1 MQRFGALFGKAVEK
15 TAMPSGHFPYNRD
28 VSMKSMKVLIIED
41 EVKTVQ
47 SLKKGLEEHQV
58 SVEFAYDGYTGKRLA
73 ETGFFD
79 VIVSDVV
86 MPKMTGFELVKTLR
100 NEGITTPVLLLTAM
114 GSTDDKVIGFE
125 AGADDYLVKP
135 FEFKEL
141 LMRIRALARRGKEGA
156 ALKPVLSFADL
167 EMNLDAKT
175 CTRSGKKI
183 ELTPKEFALTEYL
196 IRNQGR
202 VISKTEIAEKVWD
215 INFDTGTNVIEVY
228 VSYLRNKLDR
238 PFDKKLI
245 HTVFGLGYVLK
256 EED

>member
-1 MQRFGALFGKAVEK
+1 
-15 TAMPSGHFPYNRD
+15 
-28 VSMKSMKVLIIED
+28 MKVLIIED

-47 SLKKGLEEHQV
+47 SLKMGLEEHQMV
-58 SVEFAYDGYTGKRLA
+58 VEYAHDGLAGKQIA
-73 ETGFFD
+73 EEGNFD
-79 VIVSDVV
+79 VIISDVV
-86 MPKMTGFELVKTLR
+86 MPKLSGFELVKNLR
-100 NEGITTPVLLLTAM
+100 QSGVKTPILLLTAM
-114 GSTDDKVIGFE
+114 GATDDKVVGFE

-141 LMRIRALARRGKEGA
+141 LVRIRALARRGKEDS
-156 ALKPVLSFADL
+156 LPKTILSFADL

-175 CTRSGKKI
+175 CHRSGKKV
-183 ELTPKEFALTEYL
+183 ELTPKEFALMEYL

-245 HTVFGLGYVLK
+245 HTMFGLGYVLK
-256 EED
+256 EEDE

>member
-1 MQRFGALFGKAVEK
+1 
-15 TAMPSGHFPYNRD
+15 
-28 VSMKSMKVLIIED
+28 MKVLIIED

-47 SLKKGLEEHQV
+47 SLKKGLEEHQM
-58 SVEFAYDGYTGKRLA
+58 SVEFAHDGLTGKQLA
-73 ETGFFD
+73 EVGNFD

-86 MPKMTGFELVKTLR
+86 MPKMTGFELVKDLR
-100 NEGITTPVLLLTAM
+100 LSGVDTPVLLLTAM
-114 GSTDDKVIGFE
+114 GSTDDKVTGFE

-156 ALKPVLSFADL
+156 TLKPILTFSDL

-183 ELTPKEFALTEYL
+183 DLTPKEFALMEYL

-202 VISKTEIAEKVWD
+202 VVSKAEIAEKVWD

-245 HTVFGLGYVLK
+245 HTIFGLGYVLK
-256 EED
+256 EE

>member
-1 MQRFGALFGKAVEK
+1 
-15 TAMPSGHFPYNRD
+15 
-28 VSMKSMKVLIIED
+28 MKVLIIED

-47 SLKKGLEEHQV
+47 SLKKGLEEHQIQ
-58 SVEFAYDGYTGKRLA
+58 VEFAHDGQTGQQLA
-73 ETGFFD
+73 ATGNFD
-79 VIVSDVV
+79 VIISDVV
-86 MPKMTGFELVKTLR
+86 MPKLSGFELVKNLR
-100 NEGITTPVLLLTAM
+100 AAGTATPILLLTAM
-114 GSTDDKVIGFE
+114 GATDDKVTGFE

-141 LMRIRALARRGKEGA
+141 LVRLRALARRGKEGA
-156 ALKPVLSFADL
+156 APKTILQFADL

-175 CTRSGKKI
+175 CHRNGKKI
-183 ELTPKEFALTEYL
+183 DLTPKEFALMEYL

-202 VISKTEIAEKVWD
+202 VVSKTEIAEKVWD

-245 HTVFGLGYVLK
+245 HTMFGLGYVLK
-256 EED
+256 EEE

>member
-1 MQRFGALFGKAVEK
+1 
-15 TAMPSGHFPYNRD
+15 
-28 VSMKSMKVLIIED
+28 MKILLIED

-47 SLKKGLEEHQV
+47 SLKKGLEEHQMTV
-58 SVEFAYDGYTGKRLA
+58 DYAYDGQSGQGLA
-73 ETGFFD
+73 VSGNYD

-86 MPKMTGFELVKTLR
+86 MPKLTGFELVKNLR
-100 NEGITTPVLLLTAM
+100 QSGVETPILLLTAM
-114 GSTDDKVIGFE
+114 GSTDDKVTGFE

-141 LMRIRALARRGKEGA
+141 LMRIRALARRGKEGITP
-156 ALKPVLSFADL
+156 KTILSFSDL

-175 CTRSGKKI
+175 CHRNGKKI
-183 ELTPKEFALTEYL
+183 ELTPKEFALMEYL

-202 VISKTEIAEKVWD
+202 VVSKTEIADKVWD

-245 HTVFGLGYVLK
+245 HTMFGLGYVLK

>member
-1 MQRFGALFGKAVEK
+1 
-15 TAMPSGHFPYNRD
+15 
-28 VSMKSMKVLIIED
+28 MKFMKVLIIED

-47 SLKKGLEEHQV
+47 SLKKGLEEHQMV
-58 SVEFAYDGYTGKRLA
+58 VAYAHDGLSGKRLA
-73 ETGFFD
+73 EAGSFD
-79 VIVSDVV
+79 VIISDVV
-86 MPKMTGFELVKTLR
+86 MPKMTGFELVKNLR
-100 NEGITTPVLLLTAM
+100 ESGVETPILLLTAM
-114 GSTDDKVIGFE
+114 GATDDKVTGFE

-141 LMRIRALARRGKEGA
+141 LVRIRALARRGKEGV
-156 ALKPVLSFADL
+156 LPKSILSFADL

-175 CTRSGKKI
+175 CHRSGKKI
-183 ELTPKEFALTEYL
+183 DLTPKEFALIEYL

-202 VISKTEIAEKVWD
+202 VVSKAEIADKVWD

-245 HTVFGLGYVLK
+245 HTMFGLGYVLK
-256 EED
+256 VE

>member
-1 MQRFGALFGKAVEK
+1 
-15 TAMPSGHFPYNRD
+15 
-28 VSMKSMKVLIIED
+28 MKVLIIED

-47 SLKKGLEEHQV
+47 SLKKGLEEHQMV
-58 SVEFAYDGYTGKRLA
+58 VAYAHDGLSGKRLA
-73 ETGFFD
+73 EAGSFD
-79 VIVSDVV
+79 VIISDVV
-86 MPKMTGFELVKTLR
+86 MPKMTGFELVKNLR
-100 NEGITTPVLLLTAM
+100 ESGVETPILLLTAM
-114 GSTDDKVIGFE
+114 GATDDKVTGFE

-141 LMRIRALARRGKEGA
+141 LVRIRALARRGKEGV
-156 ALKPVLSFADL
+156 LPKSILSFADL

-175 CTRSGKKI
+175 CHRSGKKI
-183 ELTPKEFALTEYL
+183 DLTPKEFALIEYL

-202 VISKTEIAEKVWD
+202 VVSKAEIADKVWD

-245 HTVFGLGYVLK
+245 HTMFGLGYVLK
-256 EED
+256 VE

>member
-1 MQRFGALFGKAVEK
+1 
-15 TAMPSGHFPYNRD
+15 
-28 VSMKSMKVLIIED
+28 MKVLIVED

-47 SLKKGLEEHQV
+47 SLKKGLEEHQMV
-58 SVEFAYDGYTGKRLA
+58 VEFAHDGLSGKQIA
-73 ETGFFD
+73 EAGNFD
-79 VIVSDVV
+79 VIISDVV
-86 MPKMTGFELVKTLR
+86 MPKMSGFELVKHLR
-100 NEGITTPVLLLTAM
+100 DAGVRTPILLLTAM
-114 GSTDDKVIGFE
+114 GATDDKVIGFE

-141 LMRIRALARRGKEGA
+141 LVRIRALARRGKEGI
-156 ALKPVLSFADL
+156 LPKTILSFSDL

-175 CTRSGKKI
+175 CHRGGKKVD
-183 ELTPKEFALTEYL
+183 LTPKEFALMEYL

-202 VISKTEIAEKVWD
+202 VVSKVEIAEKVWD

-245 HTVFGLGYVLK
+245 HTIFGLGYVLK
-256 EED
+256 EEE

>member
-1 MQRFGALFGKAVEK
+1 
-15 TAMPSGHFPYNRD
+15 
-28 VSMKSMKVLIIED
+28 MKILIIED

-47 SLKKGLEEHQV
+47 SLKKGLEEHQM
-58 SVEFAYDGYTGKRLA
+58 SVEFAHDGQTGKQLA
-73 ETGFFD
+73 ESGNFD

-86 MPKMTGFELVKTLR
+86 MPKMTGFELVKDLR
-100 NEGITTPVLLLTAM
+100 HSGVDTPVLLLTAM
-114 GSTDDKVIGFE
+114 GSTDDKVTGFE

-156 ALKPVLSFADL
+156 TLKPILTFSDL

-183 ELTPKEFALTEYL
+183 DLTPKEFALMEYL

-202 VISKTEIAEKVWD
+202 VVSKAEIAEKVWD

-245 HTVFGLGYVLK
+245 HTIFGLGYVLK
-256 EED
+256 EE

>member
-1 MQRFGALFGKAVEK
+1 
-15 TAMPSGHFPYNRD
+15 
-28 VSMKSMKVLIIED
+28 MKMKVLIIED

-47 SLKKGLEEHQV
+47 SLKKGLEEHQMEV
-58 SVEFAYDGYTGKRLA
+58 DFAYDGQTGKQLA
-73 ETGFFD
+73 ESGNFD

-86 MPKMTGFELVKTLR
+86 MPKMTGFELIKQLR
-100 NEGITTPVLLLTAM
+100 TTGVETPILLLTAM
-114 GSTDDKVIGFE
+114 GTTDDKVMGFE

-141 LMRIRALARRGKEGA
+141 LMRIRALARRGKEGIPQRTI
-156 ALKPVLSFADL
+156 LYFADL
-167 EMNLDAKT
+167 ELNLDAKT

-202 VISKTEIAEKVWD
+202 VVSKTEIAEKVWD

-245 HTVFGLGYVLK
+245 HTMFGLGYVLK
-256 EED
+256 EEY

>member
-1 MQRFGALFGKAVEK
+1 
-15 TAMPSGHFPYNRD
+15 
-28 VSMKSMKVLIIED
+28 MKILIVED

-47 SLKKGLEEHQV
+47 SLKKGLEEHQM
-58 SVEFAYDGYTGKRLA
+58 SVEYAYDGQSGKQLA
-73 ETGFFD
+73 ESGNYD

-86 MPKMTGFELVKTLR
+86 MPKMTGFELVKHLR
-100 NEGITTPVLLLTAM
+100 TVGIDTPILLLTAM
-114 GSTDDKVIGFE
+114 GGTDDKVTGFE

-141 LMRIRALARRGKEGA
+141 LMRIRALARRGKEGTTRTI
-156 ALKPVLSFADL
+156 LHFADL
-167 EMNLDAKT
+167 ELNLDAKT

-202 VISKTEIAEKVWD
+202 VVSKTEIAEKVWD

-245 HTVFGLGYVLK
+245 HTMFGLGYVLK
-256 EED
+256 EDD

>member
-1 MQRFGALFGKAVEK
+1 
-15 TAMPSGHFPYNRD
+15 
-28 VSMKSMKVLIIED
+28 MKMKVLIIED

-47 SLKKGLEEHQV
+47 SLKKGLEEHQMEV
-58 SVEFAYDGYTGKRLA
+58 DYAYDGQAGKQLA
-73 ETGFFD
+73 ESGNFD

-86 MPKMTGFELVKTLR
+86 MPKMTGFELVKHLR
-100 NEGITTPVLLLTAM
+100 TAGVDTPILLLTAM
-114 GSTDDKVIGFE
+114 GATDDKVTGFE

-156 ALKPVLSFADL
+156 TPRTILHFADL
-167 EMNLDAKT
+167 ELNLDAKT

-202 VISKTEIAEKVWD
+202 VVSKTEIAEKVWD

-245 HTVFGLGYVLK
+245 HTMFGLGYVLK

>member
-1 MQRFGALFGKAVEK
+1 
-15 TAMPSGHFPYNRD
+15 
-28 VSMKSMKVLIIED
+28 MKILIVED

-47 SLKKGLEEHQV
+47 SLKKGLEEHQMT
-58 SVEFAYDGYTGKRLA
+58 VEFAHDGLA
-73 ETGFFD
+73 GSQLALSGHFD
-79 VIVSDVV
+79 VIVSDVI
-86 MPKMTGFELVKTLR
+86 MPKRSGFELVKHLR
-100 NEGITTPVLLLTAM
+100 SAGIETPVLLLTAM
-114 GSTDDKVIGFE
+114 GATDDKVTGFE

-141 LMRIRALARRGKEGA
+141 LVRIRALARRGKDGHA
-156 ALKPVLSFADL
+156 TKTILNFADL

-175 CTRSGKKI
+175 CTRSGKKV
-183 ELTPKEFALTEYL
+183 ELTPKEFALMEYL

-202 VISKTEIAEKVWD
+202 VVSKTEIAEKVWD

-245 HTVFGLGYVLK
+245 HTMFGLGYVLK
-256 EED
+256 EEAG

>member
-1 MQRFGALFGKAVEK
+1 
-15 TAMPSGHFPYNRD
+15 
-28 VSMKSMKVLIIED
+28 MKVLIIED

-47 SLKKGLEEHQV
+47 SLKKGLEEHQME
-58 SVEFAYDGYTGKRLA
+58 VEFAYDGQTGKQLA
-73 ETGFFD
+73 ESGSFD

-86 MPKMTGFELVKTLR
+86 MPKMNGFELVKQLR
-100 NEGITTPVLLLTAM
+100 TTGVETPILLLTAM
-114 GSTDDKVIGFE
+114 GATDDKVTGFE

-141 LMRIRALARRGKEGA
+141 LMRIRALARRGKEGIPQRTI
-156 ALKPVLSFADL
+156 LYFSDL
-167 EMNLDAKT
+167 ELNLDAKT

-202 VISKTEIAEKVWD
+202 VVSKTEIAEKVWD

-245 HTVFGLGYVLK
+245 HTMFGLGYVLK

>member
-1 MQRFGALFGKAVEK
+1 
-15 TAMPSGHFPYNRD
+15 
-28 VSMKSMKVLIIED
+28 MKVLIVED
-41 EVKTVQ
+41 EIKTVQ
-47 SLKKGLEEHQV
+47 SLKKGLEEHQMV
-58 SVEFAYDGYTGKRLA
+58 VEFAYDGLTGKEIA
-73 ETGFFD
+73 EGGNFD

-86 MPKMTGFELVKTLR
+86 MPKMTGFELVRNLR
-100 NEGITTPVLLLTAM
+100 NAGVKTPILLLTAM
-114 GSTDDKVIGFE
+114 GATDDKVTGFE

-141 LMRIRALARRGKEGA
+141 LVRIRALARRGKDEPPMKTI
-156 ALKPVLSFADL
+156 LTFSDL

-175 CTRSGKKI
+175 CHRNGKKV
-183 ELTPKEFALTEYL
+183 ELTPKEFALMEYL

-202 VISKTEIAEKVWD
+202 VVSKVEIADKVWD

-245 HTVFGLGYVLK
+245 HTIFGLGYVLR
-256 EED
+256 EEDE

>member
-1 MQRFGALFGKAVEK
+1 
-15 TAMPSGHFPYNRD
+15 
-28 VSMKSMKVLIIED
+28 MKVLILED

-47 SLKKGLEEHQV
+47 SLKKGLEEHQMV
-58 SVEFAYDGYTGKRLA
+58 VEYAYDGLSGKRIA
-73 ETGFFD
+73 EAGNFD
-79 VIVSDVV
+79 VIISDVV
-86 MPKMTGFELVKTLR
+86 MPKMTGFELVKCLR
-100 NEGITTPVLLLTAM
+100 DAGVRTPILLLTAM
-114 GSTDDKVIGFE
+114 GATDDKVIGFE

-141 LMRIRALARRGKEGA
+141 LVRIRALARRGKEGT
-156 ALKPVLSFADL
+156 LPKTILSFSDL

-175 CTRSGKKI
+175 CHRSGKKVD
-183 ELTPKEFALTEYL
+183 LTPKEFALMEYL
-196 IRNQGR
+196 IRNQAR
-202 VISKTEIAEKVWD
+202 VVSKVEIAEKVWD

-245 HTVFGLGYVLK
+245 HTMFGLGYVLK

>member
-1 MQRFGALFGKAVEK
+1 
-15 TAMPSGHFPYNRD
+15 
-28 VSMKSMKVLIIED
+28 MKVLIVED

-47 SLKKGLEEHQV
+47 SLKKGLEEHQIG
-58 SVEFAYDGYTGKRLA
+58 VEFAHDGLTGRQIALS
-73 ETGFFD
+73 GNFD
-79 VIVSDVV
+79 VIISDVV
-86 MPKMTGFELVKTLR
+86 MPKMNGFELVRNLRDAGVKTP
-100 NEGITTPVLLLTAM
+100 ILLLTAM
-114 GSTDDKVIGFE
+114 GATDDKVTGFE
-125 AGADDYLVKP
+125 SGSDDYLVKP

-141 LMRIRALARRGKEGA
+141 LVRIRALARRGKEGSQPKII
-156 ALKPVLSFADL
+156 LRFSDL

-175 CTRSGKKI
+175 CHRNGKKV
-183 ELTPKEFALTEYL
+183 ELTPKEFALMEYL

-202 VISKTEIAEKVWD
+202 VVSKVEIADKVWD

-256 EED
+256 EVEAV

>member
-1 MQRFGALFGKAVEK
+1 
-15 TAMPSGHFPYNRD
+15 
-28 VSMKSMKVLIIED
+28 MKILIIED

-47 SLKKGLEEHQV
+47 SLKKGLEEHQMV
-58 SVEFAYDGYTGKRLA
+58 VEFAYDGLSGKRIA
-73 ETGFFD
+73 EEGHFD
-79 VIVSDVV
+79 VIISDVV
-86 MPKMTGFELVKTLR
+86 MPKMTGFELVKSLR
-100 NEGITTPVLLLTAM
+100 RAGIATPILLLTAM
-114 GSTDDKVIGFE
+114 GTTDDKVIGFE

-141 LMRIRALARRGKEGA
+141 LVRIRALARRGKEGNQP
-156 ALKPVLSFADL
+156 KNILSFSDI

-175 CTRSGKKI
+175 CHRSGKKVD
-183 ELTPKEFALTEYL
+183 LTPKEFALIEYL

-202 VISKTEIAEKVWD
+202 VVSKAEIAEKVWD

-245 HTVFGLGYVLK
+245 HTMFGLGYVLK

>member
-1 MQRFGALFGKAVEK
+1 
-15 TAMPSGHFPYNRD
+15 
-28 VSMKSMKVLIIED
+28 MKVLIIED

-47 SLKKGLEEHQV
+47 SLKMGLEEHQMV
-58 SVEFAYDGYTGKRLA
+58 VEFAHDGLAGKQIA
-73 ETGFFD
+73 EEGNFD
-79 VIVSDVV
+79 VIISDVV
-86 MPKMTGFELVKTLR
+86 MPKLSGFELVKNLR
-100 NEGITTPVLLLTAM
+100 QSGVKTPILLLTAM
-114 GSTDDKVIGFE
+114 GATDDKVVGFE

-141 LMRIRALARRGKEGA
+141 LVRIRALARRGKEDS
-156 ALKPVLSFADL
+156 LPKTILSFADL

-175 CTRSGKKI
+175 CHRSGKKV
-183 ELTPKEFALTEYL
+183 ELTPKEFALMEYL

-245 HTVFGLGYVLK
+245 HTIFGLGYVLK
-256 EED
+256 EEEE